1 MFSAGFIFK
10 NKIKLTALRREMDSR
25 PGFLWMINSD
35 EVETFL
41 LRLETLA
48 VGQDR
53 GIET

>member
-1 MFSAGFIFK
+1 MFSAGFILK

-35 EVETFL
+35 GVETFL
-41 LRLETLA
+41 LRLETLP